1 MVPIGTSSPEP
12 VTGLTEN
19 ADPLQMAAGVLLIIL
34 GRGFTAIVIVKL
46 LPVQPGDPGE
56 VGVTV

>member
-1 MVPIGTSSPEP
+1 MVPIGTNSPEP

-19 ADPLQMAAGVLLIIL
+19 ADPLQMAAGALFPIL
-34 GRGFTAIVIVKL
+34 GRGFTSIVIVKL